1 MALVCNEFTR
11 EALNVELTTATQD
24 SWGNEAGDRRARSS
38 KCQARRPREKCLFF
52 SFERKKQEWKMQLF

>member
-24 SWGNEAGDRRARSS
+24 SWGNEAGDRRA
-38 KCQARRPREKCLFF
+38 KELQVPGQEAKREVPFL
-52 SFERKKQEWKMQLF
+52 QL